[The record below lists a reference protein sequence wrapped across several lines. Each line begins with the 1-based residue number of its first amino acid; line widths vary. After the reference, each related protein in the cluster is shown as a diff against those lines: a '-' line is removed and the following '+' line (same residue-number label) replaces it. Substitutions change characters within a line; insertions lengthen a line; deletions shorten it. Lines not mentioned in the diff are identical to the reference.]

1 MGHGLRPVDRGL
13 HTDRWRGWHWCAASG
28 WRALPAGRTPDRRP
42 EGGCGPRGPGLP
54 VIPLDLVVHRLVRL
68 VLALLSWVVRLL
80 GLVEGWLGCW
90 PGDILLV
97 YHRDGNVA
105 PGELVTTQA
114 APASGGGRQAG

>member
-1 MGHGLRPVDRGL
+1 M
-13 HTDRWRGWHWCAASG
+13 
-28 WRALPAGRTPDRRP
+28 
-42 EGGCGPRGPGLP
+42 
-54 VIPLDLVVHRLVRL
+54 VHRLVRL